1 MTNTLKIWLFCIH
14 QGLFQ
19 EKIASYYVAFV
30 GFQYFLAKLGK
41 IKGQETPFLKQP
53 YKGLM

>member
-1 MTNTLKIWLFCIH
+1 MAFYIH

-19 EKIASYYVAFV
+19 EKIALYFLAFV
-30 GFQYFLAKLGK
+30 GFQHFLAKLGK
-41 IKGQETPFLKQP
+41 IGGQETHFLKRP

>member
-1 MTNTLKIWLFCIH
+1 MAFSIH

-30 GFQYFLAKLGK
+30 GFQQILAKLEK
-41 IKGQETPFLKQP
+41 IGGQETPFLKRP